1 VLLPKRFLKLYKVC
15 RTVSER
21 EEGRRKEKG
30 RKEGRRRR
38 KKRSSKRGGN
48 LRKEGEE
55 DIFSLLFFLYL
66 PPGSAMARPEQ
77 TLCR

>member
-30 RKEGRRRR
+30 RKEGQKG
-38 KKRSSKRGGN
+38 KK
-48 LRKEGEE
+48 E
-55 DIFSLLFFLYL
+55 I
-66 PPGSAMARPEQ
+66 
-77 TLCR
+77 